1 MKVLFCGLGAIGQR
15 HAKILQEKYRY
26 ELYAFRSEKNGK
38 KNSLGIKELF
48 SWEEVVLLKPDIVF
62 ITNPT
67 SLHIETAIKCA
78 ALGCK
83 LFIEKPIG
91 SNLNNLDKLID
102 IVQRYKI
109 TTFIA
114 YPLRFHPILIKL
126 KQYFK
131 KHKFLHLRAVCTSYY
146 PLWRPNQ
153 DYLKKYSANK
163 NLGGGVILDLS
174 HELDYVSYL
183 LGDILRINGEFSKR
197 SNITVDTEDWTD
209 MLITADLGPANIH
222 INFLSHQ
229 RQRFI
234 QIDFEDISVV
244 GDIITSEIREYKK
257 EKLIKH
263 KSFDIPG
270 NYMYEQQI
278 KYFFKNLNNPTMM
291 NSLIDAEKIYR
302 KIIRFKQKK

>member
-1 MKVLFCGLGAIGQR
+1 MKVLFCGLGSIGQR
-15 HAKILQEKYRY
+15 HAKILQEKYNF
-26 ELYAFRSEKNGK
+26 ELYAFRSGVSNK
-38 KNSLGIKELF
+38 KNPLGIKELF
-48 SWEEVVLLKPDIVF
+48 SWEEVKKLQPDVAF

-67 SLHIETAIKCA
+67 SLHIEIAIKCA
-78 ALGCK
+78 ELGCK

-91 SNLNNLDKLID
+91 SDLQKLDKLINL
-102 IVQRYKI
+102 IKKNKV
-109 TTFIA
+109 TTFVA
-114 YPLRFHPILIKL
+114 YPLRFHPIIIKL
-126 KQYFK
+126 KKYFK
-131 KHKFLHLRAVCTSYY
+131 EHKFLHLRAVSTSYY

-153 DYLKKYSANK
+153 DYLKRYSANK

-183 LGDILRINGEFSKR
+183 LGDILKINGEFSKR
-197 SNITVDTEDWTD
+197 SNITVDTEDWAD
-209 MLITADLGPANIH
+209 MLVNTDSGPANIH

-257 EKLIKH
+257 EKLIKN

-278 KYFFKNLNNPTMM
+278 EYFFKNLNNHTMM
-291 NSLIDAEKIYR
+291 NNLIDAEKIYR
-302 KIIRFKQKK
+302 KIINFKQKK